1 MDYTMYIR
9 NRITELRLQKDVS
22 EYQMSF
28 ALGQNKNYIQSISS
42 GKAMPSMKQFLN
54 ICEYFDMTPMQF
66 FDDRVKYPKL
76 IQEALEEMNGLSEE
90 DLMTLILSDEK
101 TAADRLS
108 LNLFGMAPICLGNLA
123 VRFLGCLC
131 L

>member
-66 FDDRVKYPKL
+66 FDNRVKYPKL

-90 DLMTLILSDEK
+90 DLMTLIYLMK
-101 TAADRLS
+101 RLRRTGS
-108 LNLFGMAPICLGNLA
+108 L
-123 VRFLGCLC
+123 
-131 L
+131 

>member
-1 MDYTMYIR
+1 MDYTMCIR

-90 DLMTLILSDEK
+90 DLMTLIYLMK
-101 TAADRLS
+101 RLRRTGS
-108 LNLFGMAPICLGNLA
+108 L
-123 VRFLGCLC
+123 
-131 L
+131 

>member
-1 MDYTMYIR
+1 MCTLKQEIYLSLCRGELKMDYTMYIR

-66 FDDRVKYPKL
+66 F
-76 IQEALEEMNGLSEE
+76 
-90 DLMTLILSDEK
+90 
-101 TAADRLS
+101 
-108 LNLFGMAPICLGNLA
+108 
-123 VRFLGCLC
+123 
-131 L
+131 

>member
-22 EYQMSF
+22 EYHMSF

-76 IQEALEEMNGLSEE
+76 IQEALEEMRELSEE
-90 DLMTLILSDEK
+90 DMTALIYLMK
-101 TAADRLS
+101 RLRRRES
-108 LNLFGMAPICLGNLA
+108 L
-123 VRFLGCLC
+123 
-131 L
+131 

>member
-90 DLMTLILSDEK
+90 DLLTLIYLMK
-101 TAADRLS
+101 RLRRTGS
-108 LNLFGMAPICLGNLA
+108 L
-123 VRFLGCLC
+123 
-131 L
+131 

>member
-66 FDDRVKYPKL
+66 FDDRVKYPKQ

-90 DLMTLILSDEK
+90 DLMTLIYLMK
-101 TAADRLS
+101 RLRRTGS
-108 LNLFGMAPICLGNLA
+108 L
-123 VRFLGCLC
+123 
-131 L
+131 

>member
-90 DLMTLILSDEK
+90 DLMTLIYLMK
-101 TAADRLS
+101 RLQRTGS
-108 LNLFGMAPICLGNLA
+108 L
-123 VRFLGCLC
+123 
-131 L
+131 

>member
-90 DLMTLILSDEK
+90 DLMTLIYLMK
-101 TAADRLS
+101 RLRRTGS
-108 LNLFGMAPICLGNLA
+108 L
-123 VRFLGCLC
+123 
-131 L
+131 

>member
-9 NRITELRLQKDVS
+9 NRMTELRLQKDVS

-90 DLMTLILSDEK
+90 DLMTLIYLMK
-101 TAADRLS
+101 RLRRTGS
-108 LNLFGMAPICLGNLA
+108 L
-123 VRFLGCLC
+123 
-131 L
+131 

>member
-66 FDDRVKYPKL
+66 FDDRDKYPKL

-90 DLMTLILSDEK
+90 DLMTLIYLMK
-101 TAADRLS
+101 RLRRTGS
-108 LNLFGMAPICLGNLA
+108 L
-123 VRFLGCLC
+123 
-131 L
+131 

>member
-54 ICEYFDMTPMQF
+54 ICEYFDITPMQF

-90 DLMTLILSDEK
+90 DLMTLIYLMK
-101 TAADRLS
+101 RLRRTGS
-108 LNLFGMAPICLGNLA
+108 L
-123 VRFLGCLC
+123 
-131 L
+131 

>member
-1 MDYTMYIR
+1 
-9 NRITELRLQKDVS
+9 
-22 EYQMSF
+22 
-28 ALGQNKNYIQSISS
+28 
-42 GKAMPSMKQFLN
+42 MPSMKQFLN

-66 FDDRVKYPKL
+66 FDDRGQISQADTGSAGGNERIIGGRP
-76 IQEALEEMNGLSEE
+76 
-90 DLMTLILSDEK
+90 DDPDLSDEK